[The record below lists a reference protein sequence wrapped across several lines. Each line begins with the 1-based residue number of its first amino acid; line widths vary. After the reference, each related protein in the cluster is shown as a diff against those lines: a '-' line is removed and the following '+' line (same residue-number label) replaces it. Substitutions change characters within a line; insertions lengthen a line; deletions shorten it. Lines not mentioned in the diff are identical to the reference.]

1 MGEIVS
7 TSEGISPHNIIYI
20 MTTSYV
26 IETVDQ
32 ELQLSDL
39 QNING
44 AALPVLAA
52 WGTGVATGAMANS
65 LYDNRE

>member
-1 MGEIVS
+1 
-7 TSEGISPHNIIYI
+7 

-39 QNING
+39 QNINSG
-44 AALPVLAA
+44 VIPVAVA
-52 WGTGVATGAMANS
+52 YCMWAVGIATGVMAKTA
-65 LYDNRE
+65 YDIADREKLLMLFMT